1 MHYSWG
7 TGGVD
12 EFLSEAGLVIG
23 LSSFWTVR
31 SRLEMGSI
39 GLAVPIQ
46 SQASEKSLWMSAT
59 IGFGIGTPSSHHH
72 HRKGVYEARARDR
85 VFFVGTGAVAASCAT
100 LDFEERV
107 LRRRPGFASDFG
119 STLAAA
125 AGVAMRDG
133 PAPVLRPRPLCFAL
147 AEQCSVY
154 PGAVRG

>member
-1 MHYSWG
+1 
-7 TGGVD
+7 
-12 EFLSEAGLVIG
+12 
-23 LSSFWTVR
+23 
-31 SRLEMGSI
+31 MGSI
-39 GLAVPIQ
+39 GLAVPIR
-46 SQASEKSLWMSAT
+46 SQAGEKSLWMSAT
-59 IGFGIGTPSSHHH
+59 IGFGIRTQSSDHHH
-72 HRKGVYEARARDR
+72 GKCFYAARARDR
-85 VFFVGTGAVAASCAT
+85 VFFVGTGVAASFAT